1 MSERFEEELELLLT
15 VFPDLETHEEGLW
28 VRLPR
33 YPLSPSLWQQTKC
46 EVAFQVPPSVGQ
58 QPYGFW
64 VRPELLLTNGARPGD
79 YAFPAPTPF
88 GDDWGKF
95 SWAPEGQWLPAAKI
109 AEGSNMLNWA
119 RSFSRRLEQ
128 GA

>member
-1 MSERFEEELELLLT
+1 MNERLDEELALLRSA
-15 VFPDLETHEEGLW
+15 FPSLEHRADGQW
-28 VRLPR
+28 VRIPA
-33 YPLSPSLWQQTKC
+33 YPLPLGIWRLMEC
-46 EVAFQVPPSVGQ
+46 EVAFQIPDSAGQ

-64 VRPELLLTNGARPGD
+64 VRPDLVLANDT
-79 YAFPAPTPF
+79 APQNYSYPTSTPF

-95 SWAPEGQWLPAAKI
+95 SWAPEGQWLPKAEL

-119 RSFSRRLEQ
+119 RSFGRRLEE